1 VSQLYKRPLQLKCQV
16 ARAFSICAQMLCNC
30 FHFHLYTKL
39 TNGNSGKSRGVAC
52 HSTLINDELQSR
64 PAHLWLRLLFSI
76 THDHSSLP
84 PVLLLNSIDLTSY
97 PLLPPFICAALPG
110 PIFFITAIPRDGK
123 YCIRYPAAHRP
134 KAMSMYCC
142 FSIHKTVTK
151 SHPVAIPG
159 SVQPVK
165 LCVQESNARIPVKYM
180 VLQCS
185 RMC

>member
-1 VSQLYKRPLQLKCQV
+1 MSQLYKRPLQLTCQV
-16 ARAFSICAQMLCNC
+16 ARAFSICAQMFCNW
-30 FHFHLYTKL
+30 FHFHLYANL
-39 TNGNSGKSRGVAC
+39 TNGNCGKSRGVAC
-52 HSTLINDELQSR
+52 HPTLINDDLQSR
-64 PAHLWLRLLFSI
+64 PAHLWLRLLTSI

-134 KAMSMYCC
+134 KALSMYCY
-142 FSIHKTVTK
+142 FSIHKMVTK
-151 SHPVAIPG
+151 FHPVAILG
-159 SVQPVK
+159 SVKPVK

-180 VLQCS
+180 LLQCS
-185 RMC
+185 RIC